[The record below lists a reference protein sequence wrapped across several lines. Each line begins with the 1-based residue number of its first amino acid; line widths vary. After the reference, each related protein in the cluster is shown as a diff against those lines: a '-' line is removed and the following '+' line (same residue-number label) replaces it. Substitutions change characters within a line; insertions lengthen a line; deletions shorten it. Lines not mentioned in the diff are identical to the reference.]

1 MKPRNTCVFTV
12 CIFLLLMIPIVLAQ
26 TAGTGALRGTVT
38 DQSGAVVPNA
48 TITATN
54 PDTGQAR
61 TATTGADGTYTF
73 SLLPPGNYKV
83 KFEAPG
89 FKPVE
94 IPSAAVNVTETG
106 VLDRSLEVGGQAQ
119 TVTVEGE
126 VEVIQTASS
135 ALGTVAN
142 ARTVSELPLNTR
154 NYTNLLAMTAGANS
168 SVTNATYV
176 GKGSSLILV
185 NGGGTA
191 QNTFLQDGV
200 SIQNWYSL
208 GTGVEGALIGTFAI
222 PNPDSISEFKIQTAT
237 YDAGYGRNPGAN
249 VNVITKSGTNNLH
262 GSA

>member
-1 MKPRNTCVFTV
+1 M
-12 CIFLLLMIPIVLAQ
+12 VLAQ

-154 NYTNLLAMTAGANS
+154 NYTNLLAMTAGS
-168 SVTNATYV
+168 KFFSDQRHLCW
-176 GKGSSLILV
+176 KGLQPDPREWRRHGPKHISTRRRLHSELV
-185 NGGGTA
+185 QPGHRCGRRIDRYLCNPEPR
-191 QNTFLQDGV
+191 FHFR
-200 SIQNWYSL
+200 IQN
-208 GTGVEGALIGTFAI
+208 
-222 PNPDSISEFKIQTAT
+222 PDG
-237 YDAGYGRNPGAN
+237 D
-249 VNVITKSGTNNLH
+249 L
-262 GSA
+262 